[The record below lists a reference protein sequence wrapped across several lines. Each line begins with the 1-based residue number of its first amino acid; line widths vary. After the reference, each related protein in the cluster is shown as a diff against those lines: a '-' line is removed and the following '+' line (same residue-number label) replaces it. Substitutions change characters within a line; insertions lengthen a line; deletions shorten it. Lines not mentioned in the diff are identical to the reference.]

1 MTIQQYILKFLYPFI
16 MLIDKWMPAKDASL
30 INSHHTLPVIPIYSI
45 EVMANNNQ
53 PFSLEQFRGMK
64 ILLVNTASNCGFT
77 AQYDELESLYKQ
89 YRDKLVIVA
98 FPSND
103 FRGQEPHDDTAI
115 GQFCKLN
122 YGVTFP
128 LMKKSDVLKG
138 KNQNEIYQWLTD
150 PAKNGWCS
158 KQPTWNFCK
167 YLIDEKGTLTHFFK
181 QTVSPLDKRVIAAIK
196 E

>member
-1 MTIQQYILKFLYPFI
+1 MTFQQYILKFLYPFI

-30 INSHHTLPVIPIYSI
+30 QNNHHTLPVIPIYSVV
-45 EVMANNNQ
+45 VMANNNL
-53 PFSLEQFRGMK
+53 PFSLEQFRGKK
-64 ILLVNTASNCGFT
+64 IMLVNTASNCGFT
-77 AQYDELESLYKQ
+77 AQYDQLEALYKQ
-89 YRDKLVIVA
+89 NRDKLVIVA

-103 FRGQEPHDDTAI
+103 FKGQEPQNDTAI
-115 GQFCKLN
+115 STFCKIN

-128 LMKKSDVLKG
+128 LMKKSDVVKG

-150 PAKNGWCS
+150 PAKNGWCD

-167 YLIDEKGTLTHFFK
+167 YLINEKGVLTHFFK
-181 QTVSPLDKRVIAAIK
+181 QSVSPLDKRVIEAIK